1 MRQFYLLNGN
11 GARFDLMSSQGFF
24 HAPSGLGF
32 DKTQT
37 YLRTGDFYKSIESY
51 TSQKNVTGEMV
62 FKSYADFHAFALFIA
77 STPLKLIYKPMD
89 VEYRM
94 DCTVS
99 SFGKTEID
107 HENNRL
113 ICPITFMGESKWYY
127 LRSAMSAHPGGDD
140 AKKYSYKYNYTY
152 YDALTGVIDIINDSP
167 IEAPCVLYIR
177 GYCVNPSWVLSVNNE
192 QVSSGKITAEIFD
205 GNQIVV
211 NSRDDALEIA
221 EYTNQNVFIQNL
233 YPQADITRENF
244 LYIPPGTSKLTL
256 TDDSMSDITAYLEIF
271 EEYDT
276 I

>member
-37 YLRTGDFYKSIESY
+37 FLRTGDFYKSIENY
-51 TSQKNVTGEMV
+51 TSQKNVTGEMI

-77 STPLKLIYKPMD
+77 ITPLILVYKPLD
-89 VEYRM
+89 VEYRL
-94 DCTVS
+94 DCTIS
-99 SFGKTEID
+99 SFGKSEID
-107 HENNRL
+107 HTNNRL

-127 LRSAMSAHPGGDD
+127 LRNALSAHPSGGDG
-140 AKKYSYKYNYTY
+140 KKYSYDYNYTY

-167 IEAPCVLYIR
+167 SDAPCILYIR
-177 GYCVNPSWVLSVNNE
+177 GHCVNPFWSLSVNN
-192 QVSSGKITAEIFD
+192 QQISSGGITTEVFD
-205 GNQIVV
+205 GNQIVI
-211 NSRDDALEIA
+211 NSKDNSLEIA
-221 EYTNQNVFIQNL
+221 EYTNQNVFVQNL
-233 YPQADITRENF
+233 YQKADVARENF
-244 LYIPPGTSKLTL
+244 LYIPPGTSKLTI
-256 TDDSMSDITAYLEIF
+256 TDAGLNDITAYLEIF